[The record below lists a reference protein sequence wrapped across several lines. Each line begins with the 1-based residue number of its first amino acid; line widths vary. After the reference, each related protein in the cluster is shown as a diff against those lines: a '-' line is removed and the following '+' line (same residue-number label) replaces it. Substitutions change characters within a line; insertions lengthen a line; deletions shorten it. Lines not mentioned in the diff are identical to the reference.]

1 MQHFQIKMTC
11 EQERRS
17 RAWNTAMHVA
27 AAAVTLEGLGR
38 AREASA
44 TRFLA
49 LHLTRDA
56 VKYTSRARAL
66 RVQSEAAEWAELIG

>member
-1 MQHFQIKMTC
+1 MQHFRIKMTC

-17 RAWNTAMHVA
+17 RAWNTAMAVA
-27 AAAVTLEGLGR
+27 AVAVTLEGLGR

-44 TRFLA
+44 TRYLA

-56 VKYTSRARAL
+56 MQYASSARAA
-66 RVQSEAAEWAELIG
+66 RVSSEAAEWAALIG

>member
-1 MQHFQIKMTC
+1 
-11 EQERRS
+11 
-17 RAWNTAMHVA
+17 MHVA

-66 RVQSEAAEWAELIG
+66 RVQSEAADWAELIG